1 MQRTDSVQRGDEHL
15 ENRINRRKFLS
26 TAAAGAL
33 AAPALMKASRV
44 NAAEVEKMAG
54 KLLVPGFPGNS
65 LDDTSTKV
73 LTNHIAAGRAGGAL
87 FLRHNVK
94 SGNQAK
100 AMARQF
106 AGANSGS
113 LIAIDQEGGK
123 VQRLGK
129 KHGLSPIP
137 TAQWVAGNKSV
148 AEARAIYAK
157 AGRELR
163 AAGFNMNMAPSVD
176 VHDPKNPVIG
186 KYGRSFS
193 TDVERISAYAGA
205 FVDGF
210 ASAGVA
216 CSLKH
221 FPGHGSSR
229 GDSHDGFVDITN
241 TWKRSE
247 LVPFQKLGSKAPM
260 IMGGHLFHPEF
271 SNSQSP
277 VTFSQ
282 KALVSKLRKGL
293 GYQGVILTDDLD
305 MGAIRK
311 SFQLKEAIILALAAG
326 NDLILLSNSLRYD
339 GDLPAN
345 AVRWISGAVKEGRI
359 SQGGLKASYNRVM
372 NVRRRFT
379 A

>member
-1 MQRTDSVQRGDEHL
+1 MD
-15 ENRINRRKFLS
+15 RRKFLGL
-26 TAAAGAL
+26 AIAGSV
-33 AAPALMKASRV
+33 AAPAVMRASRV
-44 NAAEVEKMAG
+44 EAAEVEKMAG
-54 KLLVPGFPGNS
+54 KLLVVGYPGSSPESG
-65 LDDTSTKV
+65 STKT
-73 LTNHIAAGRAGGAL
+73 LANHIAAGRAGGAL

-94 SGNQAK
+94 SGAQSK
-100 AMARQF
+100 AMAKMFINANRQ
-106 AGANSGS
+106 S

-129 KHGLSPIP
+129 KHGFTSIP
-137 TAQWVAGNKSV
+137 TAQWIAENKSV
-148 AEARAIYAK
+148 AQAKKIYAQ
-157 AGRELR
+157 AGRELKS
-163 AAGFNMNMAPSVD
+163 AGFNMNMAPTVD
-176 VHDPKNPVIG
+176 IHDPKNPVIG
-186 KYGRSFS
+186 KWQRSFS
-193 TDVERISAYAGA
+193 TDVERIAAYAGA

-241 TWKRSE
+241 TWNKSE
-247 LVPFQKLGSKAPM
+247 LVPFQKLGAKSPM

-271 SNSQSP
+271 SNGKSP

-282 KALVSKLRKGL
+282 KALISKLRKGL

-326 NDLILLSNSLRYD
+326 NDLLLLSNSLSYD

-345 AVRWISGAVKEGRI
+345 AVRWISGAVKDERI
-359 SQGGLKASYNRVM
+359 SQAGLKASYNRVM
-372 NVRRRFT
+372 RVRKSFS